1 MPVPAQRPVP
11 AQPPVS
17 RRSVLHPV
25 QRAVRRYF
33 GFSRRETSGLV
44 VLVLLM
50 VVALG
55 LPSLLRPALPTYE
68 PRADAQR
75 LNAWAAELAARRT
88 TRPQFSSRY
97 PRRTYAARTRVP
109 QVALAPFNPNTF
121 TALDWQARGLPAW
134 LAERLVKYR
143 SAVGGFRAKEQLR
156 KAYGLSDTTYA
167 RLAPYIQLPDQL
179 PPREAREYARNS
191 SGPGQ
196 FADRKPFAAATSRF
210 KSKPTKLA
218 AFDVNT
224 ADTTQLM
231 QIRGIGRG
239 YARRVVEYRQRLG
252 GFLRED
258 QLMEIYAL
266 RDAPDLVDSLR
277 KYTFVAAGFSPALV
291 DVNTASF
298 EVLQAHPYVGKRLA
312 RVLVAFRQ
320 QHGPFRQPTDLRQI
334 RVLDEA
340 TLEKLQPYLVLR

>member
-1 MPVPAQRPVP
+1 MPAPAQRPVP
-11 AQPPVS
+11 AQPPAP

-33 GFSRRETSGLV
+33 GFSRRETSGLIV
-44 VLVLLM
+44 LLSLVLLW
-50 VVALG
+50 LF
-55 LPSLLRPALPTYE
+55 LPTLLRPALPQYN
-68 PRADAQR
+68 PASDQR
-75 LNAWAAELAARRT
+75 QLNTWAAELAARRT
-88 TRPQFSSRY
+88 ARPQSASRY
-97 PRRTYAARTRVP
+97 PRRTYAARPRVP
-109 QVALAPFNPNTF
+109 QVALAPFDPNAF

-134 LAERLVKYR
+134 LAERLVKYQA
-143 SAVGGFRAKEQLR
+143 AVGGFRAKEQIR

-167 RLAPYIQLPDQL
+167 RLAPFIQLPDQL
-179 PPREAREYARNS
+179 PPREARDYARNQ
-191 SGPGQ
+191 PGQ
-196 FADRKPFAAATSRF
+196 RQFPDRKPFDASTGRF
-210 KSKPTKLA
+210 KSKPTRLA
-218 AFDVNT
+218 AFDVNM

-258 QLMEIYAL
+258 QLTEIYAL

-291 DVNTASF
+291 DVNNASF

-320 QHGPFRQPTDLRQI
+320 QHGPFRQAADLRQI
-334 RVLDEA
+334 RLLDEA
-340 TLEKLQPYLVLR
+340 TLEKLQPYLVLQ